1 MGTPG
6 PRWEG
11 ADPATLERIL
21 VHLVQEYAR
30 HLGHLDIVAELAN
43 GQLGKWRDYDHQAP
57 ADRVVTRRSNIRK
70 WSGPCWS
77 SQQHQFS
84 RQSRGSQSV
93 QLSSLTMTSRVHLV
107 TAADRLLGSYRR
119 WPFLAIV
126 AAVLFSGACQPD
138 RHAVSSVQT
147 EIVSATLVPPSELT
161 LPAGLEVAA
170 ALRLPRE
177 VHARNYGARAG
188 KRYLAFGVGL
198 QGADGNDAPLPAGS
212 KAEYGVADLA
222 TGRIVIHRAEQSG
235 ATADINVVF
244 SAPDGDWLVRRED
257 RSRPAQECPQSPQ
270 YCWDW
275 TLYAQHLPDGPS
287 TVIAGSIHPG
297 PQFFLPQPAL
307 SAQSVLWLDASTT
320 PAGTADL
327 VQWQPGRGVAVL
339 AKAIPFGR
347 LSATDTDGWVGTDD
361 RGGHQLLRIPTKG
374 SRWINLVSGLRAA
387 TVVLWRIWRSRW
399 RGGSRCCGRI

>member
-1 MGTPG
+1 
-6 PRWEG
+6 
-11 ADPATLERIL
+11 
-21 VHLVQEYAR
+21 
-30 HLGHLDIVAELAN
+30 
-43 GQLGKWRDYDHQAP
+43 
-57 ADRVVTRRSNIRK
+57 
-70 WSGPCWS
+70 
-77 SQQHQFS
+77 
-84 RQSRGSQSV
+84 
-93 QLSSLTMTSRVHLV
+93 MTD
-107 TAADRLLGSYRR
+107 ADRLMGSYRR

-138 RHAVSSVQT
+138 RQAVSSVQT
-147 EIVSATLVPPSELT
+147 EIVSATLVPPAELA
-161 LPAGLEVAA
+161 LPAGLGVTA
-170 ALRLPRE
+170 ALRLPGG

-188 KRYLAFGVGL
+188 QRYLAFGIGL
-198 QGADGNDAPLPAGS
+198 QSADGSEAPLPAGR

-244 SAPDGDWLVRRED
+244 SAPNGEWLVRRED
-257 RSRPAQECPQSPQ
+257 RSRPAQACPQSPQ

-287 TVIAGSIHPG
+287 TVIAGSIRPG

-307 SAQSVLWLDASTT
+307 SAQSVLWLDASTA

-327 VQWQPGRGVAVL
+327 VQWQPSRGVSIL

-361 RGGHQLLRIPTKG
+361 RGGHQLLRIPTNGTATSTATLPPG
-374 SRWINLVSGLRAA
+374 SDSAVVRADQVAYIIRPPANASVDALTKVVTAPSTKPTYSTVIFTDHDIYTLNWAGASAVAISTSTGYLRATTTGTSPLPIALLSGLHNDLGRL
-387 TVVLWRIWRSRW
+387 TFTIDLNGIQVLAVAH
-399 RGGSRCCGRI
+399 G